1 MKDLITISQS
11 VIGNGEVNSV
21 LGSELHAFLEVQTK
35 FSDWIERRISEYDF
49 LINSDFCSF
58 LSRSSG
64 GRKPTDYSLS
74 MDMAKELSMVEKNAK
89 GKEARR
95 YFIQKEKEANSLQ
108 RVPDLQR
115 IVTESA
121 AKRALLKDCKT
132 NAGSLGLKGWRKTLM
147 VQEMA
152 RMLAEGSTA
161 SYAEMYEIAMH
172 PANPNRNAVLAM
184 CNAWVE
190 PIRDPGTGIDCYYVE
205 DCPPQ
210 FVPANQLEGYEVEG
224 YSNDDLLVLC
234 KMQVP
239 RRFREDPP
247 FLPTERGRF
256 ACIGIYEKNRDSRGG
271 GLVELRWREGVGVFL
286 ANNAPYFV
294 EKVEQE
300 RKATEKYYA
309 EHPDEGPF
317 FDL

>member
-21 LGSELHAFLEVQTK
+21 LGSELHAFLEVQTDFRK
-35 FSDWIERRISEYDF
+35 WIQRRIEEYDF
-49 LINSDFCSF
+49 LINSDWSK
-58 LSRSSG
+58 LTAATGAG
-64 GRKPTDYSLS
+64 GTDRNDYILS

-161 SYAEMYEIAMH
+161 SYAEMYEIA
-172 PANPNRNAVLAM
+172 
-184 CNAWVE
+184 E
-190 PIRDPGTGIDCYYVE
+190 
-205 DCPPQ
+205 
-210 FVPANQLEGYEVEG
+210 
-224 YSNDDLLVLC
+224 
-234 KMQVP
+234 
-239 RRFREDPP
+239 
-247 FLPTERGRF
+247 
-256 ACIGIYEKNRDSRGG
+256 
-271 GLVELRWREGVGVFL
+271 
-286 ANNAPYFV
+286 
-294 EKVEQE
+294 
-300 RKATEKYYA
+300 
-309 EHPDEGPF
+309 
-317 FDL
+317 